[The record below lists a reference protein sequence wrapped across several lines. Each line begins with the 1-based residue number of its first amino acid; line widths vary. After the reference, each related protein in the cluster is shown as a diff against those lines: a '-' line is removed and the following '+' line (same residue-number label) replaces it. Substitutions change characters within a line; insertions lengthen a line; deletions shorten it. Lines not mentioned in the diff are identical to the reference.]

1 MIFTACSND
10 RKMSSMLCRSVLGV
24 RRDYFRPPIMILTT
38 PGQIDDHILIS
49 QKSPKMLKNVNFDKN
64 SILDIVADIVRGDHM
79 WPEMDSL
86 GVLEVFCTE
95 NRYPNAFRSNFRTF
109 SKNRF
114 FCDFHLWD
122 FPISASQ
129 NILWVSKFL
138 YDIRNRFSYLK
149 SVSDSKGGVISS
161 KFWR

>member
-1 MIFTACSND
+1 
-10 RKMSSMLCRSVLGV
+10 
-24 RRDYFRPPIMILTT
+24 
-38 PGQIDDHILIS
+38 
-49 QKSPKMLKNVNFDKN
+49 MLKNVNFDKN
-64 SILDIVADIVRGDHM
+64 SILDIVADIVRGDDM

-114 FCDFHLWD
+114 LFFICGTSQYRPRRIFCGYRNFYTTLEIGLVTSKV
-122 FPISASQ
+122 FPIQ
-129 NILWVSKFL
+129 
-138 YDIRNRFSYLK
+138 
-149 SVSDSKGGVISS
+149 KGGVISS

>member
-1 MIFTACSND
+1 MI
-10 RKMSSMLCRSVLGV
+10 
-24 RRDYFRPPIMILTT
+24 
-38 PGQIDDHILIS
+38 
-49 QKSPKMLKNVNFDKN
+49 FDKN
-64 SILDIVADIVRGDHM
+64 SIFDIMAGIDRHDDI

-149 SVSDSKGGVISS
+149 NISDSKGGVILS